1 MKRLLTAS
9 WWRQR
14 LAELAVAIVIAI
26 GIIYFSTMAVQQY
39 RATIPPNAWIA
50 ISEIFVPD
58 HKVGEDPLIIY
69 DRTIRQDFTGM
80 WVVEVQ
86 KEEPGALFSPVCVG
100 TGVTNYSTDV
110 VLPERRVALS
120 WYVGKNCNLGP
131 GRYRL
136 RSTWTIQ
143 MPDWPEKKSTNTS
156 NIFTVGDGT
165 PATDSTGS

>member
-1 MKRLLTAS
+1 MKRLIDPL
-9 WWRQR
+9 WWRNR

-26 GIIYFSTMAVQQY
+26 GVIYFSNLSIQQY

-50 ISEIFVPD
+50 INEVFVPD
-58 HKVGEDPLIIY
+58 YAAGEDPLIIY
-69 DRTIRQDFTGM
+69 DRTVRQNFSGL

-86 KEEPGALFSPVCVG
+86 REEPDALFSPVCVG
-100 TGVTNYSTDV
+100 TGATNYSTDV

-120 WYVGKNCNLGP
+120 WYIGKDCNLKP

-143 MPDWPEKKSTNTS
+143 MPDWPEKKTSNTS
-156 NIFTVGDGT
+156 NIFTVGDGSAANG
-165 PATDSTGS
+165 PTG